1 MADNLTNAGESAV
14 INAVFGLA
22 ALNNTANTYITLL
35 TASPTETGD
44 LTSELAGASGHAR
57 VPVASAFATLS
68 SGGSALANDS
78 QVDFSYTAAGGT
90 ATYAAIVTGSIIGAG
105 TALWYVAL
113 PNERA
118 TSAGAT
124 ISINIGQLVNTMSG
138 ALTNTG
144 RSLALNAIFG
154 LATLDNTTN
163 TYIALFTADPTATGD
178 LTNELAGGSG
188 YSRTLASSIFGTLSS
203 GGSALVNSSELS
215 LSFTADVGVVT
226 YFGIV
231 TGSIIGAGTLLW
243 VGELDG
249 IGQASGVGVT
259 INAPISGL
267 SNSIS

>member
-22 ALNNTANTYITLL
+22 ALNNTANTYIALL

-44 LTSELAGASGHAR
+44 LTNEVAGASGYAR
-57 VPVASAFATLS
+57 VSAASAFATLS

-78 QVDFSYTAAGGT
+78 QVDFSFTAAGGT
-90 ATYAAIVTGSIIGAG
+90 VTYAAIVTGSTIGAG
-105 TALWYVAL
+105 TVLWYVAL
-113 PNERA
+113 PNARA

-124 ISINIGQLVNTMSG
+124 ISINIGALTNTMSG
-138 ALTNTG
+138 ALTNAG

-163 TYIALFTADPTATGD
+163 AYIALFTADPTATGN
-178 LTNELAGGSG
+178 LTNEVAGGSG
-188 YSRTLASSIFGTLSS
+188 YTRTLASSIFGTLSS
-203 GGSALVNSSELS
+203 GGSALVNDAQLS
-215 LSFTADVGVVT
+215 LSFTADVGIVT

-231 TGSIIGAGTLLW
+231 TGSTIGAGTLLW
-243 VGELDG
+243 AGALDG
-249 IGQASGVGVT
+249 EGQPTGVGVT
-259 INAPISGL
+259 INAPISAL